1 MNINDYIASGILEK
15 FVYGRLSEDERR
27 EILVLA
33 EQHPEINDE
42 IQSLE
47 ESMELVARAFAVT
60 PPASLKASIFAAIE
74 KAETPP
80 FLHAKSVVSDYS
92 YWLDKFDEPAH
103 YENMHME
110 VIAQDSAAIMVIA
123 WVKGGEED
131 HLHTDYT
138 EIFLIAEG
146 TCRATIDGVTS
157 DYGPGDYV
165 EFTIDKNHS
174 YEVTSEKRMKVV
186 ASLVQRAA

>member
-1 MNINDYIASGILEK
+1 MNIEDYIASGILEK

-27 EILVLA
+27 EVLALA
-33 EQHPEINDE
+33 EQHPEINEE

-47 ESMELVARAFAVT
+47 ESMEVVARAYAVA
-60 PPASLKASIFAAIE
+60 PPTSLKASIFAAIE

-80 FLHAKSVVSDYS
+80 PLNAHSVISDYS
-92 YWLDKFDEPAH
+92 YWLDKFDEPTE

-110 VIAQDSAAIMVIA
+110 VIAQDSAATMVIA
-123 WVKGGEED
+123 WVKNGEED

-157 DYGPGDYV
+157 DFGVGDYV
-165 EFTIDKNHS
+165 EFTIDKHHS
-174 YEVTSEKRMKVV
+174 YEVTSEHPMKVV
-186 ASLVQRAA
+186 AALVQRAA